1 MNSLLKFAI
10 DAHGGL
16 DRWNELD
23 YLTADLS
30 VTGAIWHVKGK
41 PDFLKD
47 IHIEL
52 SLHAERLITHLVG
65 QNKRFFFTPSRLTL
79 EDESGKLIEARNDP
93 RSAFEGQSYETP
105 WDDLHVAYFDSYAL
119 WTYLT
124 IPFLYA
130 HPAFVTEEL
139 TPWQENGEE
148 WRRLKATFPPTIASH
163 CHEQV
168 SYFGPDGL
176 LRRHEYVVDIMGGA
190 RGMNYAYDYRN
201 VDGIVVPV
209 RRRVFG
215 FDDEKRKIP
224 DPVLVAIDIRK
235 IAFG

>member
-1 MNSLLKFAI
+1 MNDLLEFAI

-16 DRWNELD
+16 ERWYQLD
-23 YLTADLS
+23 WIDADLS
-30 VTGAIWHVKGK
+30 VTGAIWQVKGK
-41 PDFLKD
+41 PDLLNN
-47 IHIEL
+47 IRIEAP
-52 SLHAERLITHLVG
+52 LHAQRLVTHLVG
-65 QNKRFFFTPSRLTL
+65 QNKRFFFTPSRITIEG
-79 EDESGKLIEARNDP
+79 EDGHLIEARNDP
-93 RSAFEGQSYETP
+93 RSAFRGQSYETL

-139 TPWQENGEE
+139 TPWHENGEE
-148 WRRLKATFPPTIASH
+148 WRRLKALFPSMIASH
-163 CHEQV
+163 CQEQI

-201 VDGIVVPV
+201 VNGIMVPM
-209 RRRVFG
+209 RRRVHG
-215 FDDEKRKIP
+215 FDDEKRKIL
-224 DPVLVAIDIRK
+224 DPVLVAIDIRRV
-235 IAFG
+235 AFG

>member
-1 MNSLLKFAI
+1 MNDLLEFAI

-16 DRWNELD
+16 ERWNHLSWIA
-23 YLTADLS
+23 ADLS
-30 VTGAIWHVKGK
+30 VKGAIWHVKGK
-41 PDFLKD
+41 PDFLNN
-47 IHIEL
+47 IRIEAP
-52 SLHAERLITHLVG
+52 LHAQRLMTHLVG
-65 QNKRFFFTPSRLTL
+65 QNKRFIFTPSRVTL
-79 EDESGKLIEARNDP
+79 EDENGHLIEARNDP
-93 RSAFEGQSYETP
+93 RSAFRGQSYETP

-130 HPAFVTEEL
+130 HPTFVTEEL

-148 WRRLKATFPPTIASH
+148 WRRLKAFFPLMIASH
-163 CHEQV
+163 CQEQV

-201 VDGIVVPV
+201 VDGIMVPM
-209 RRRVFG
+209 RRRVHG
-215 FDDEKRKIP
+215 FDDEKRKIL
-224 DPVLVAIDIRK
+224 DPVLVAIDIRRV
-235 IAFG
+235 AFG